1 MTKEN
6 KMGTMPI
13 NKLLIT
19 MSVPIMI
26 SMLIQALYNVVDS
39 IFVSRLSEDALTAV
53 SLAFPAQNIMV
64 AVAVGAGV
72 GVNALLSRSLGE
84 KDPEKASKT
93 ATNGIFLAFIHYL
106 LFLILGIFLARP
118 FFNLQTESTVIA
130 ELGYDYLIICMAYSF
145 GIFGQIMFERLLQ
158 ATGKTIYTMVT
169 HGVGAIINIILDP
182 ILIFGLWGAPKMGIK
197 GAAVATVVGQIA
209 AMILAVVINLTK
221 NKEITINFKGFRPS
235 WRIIKPIYG
244 IGIPSIVMASIG
256 SVTTFSL
263 NRILMVFSST
273 AVAVLGVYFKVQS
286 FAFMPVFGLNNGM
299 VPIIGYNYGARNRK
313 RIEKTVLYSI
323 YYAIGIML
331 VVLTAIQVFPEEI
344 FMCFNASEEMLKIG
358 VPALR
363 TITISWLA
371 AGFCIVGC
379 SVFQA
384 VGRGFLATT
393 VSLIRQLII
402 LLPVAYLLSLTGN
415 VNMVWWAFPVAE
427 IGSLVVTAISMV
439 YLYKK
444 LIKTL

>member
-106 LFLILGIFLARP
+106 LFLVLGIFLARP

-130 ELGYDYLIICMAYSF
+130 DLGYDYLIICMAYSF

-158 ATGKTIYTMVT
+158 ATGKTIYTMIT

-182 ILIFGLWGAPKMGIK
+182 ILIFGLFGAPKMGIK

-209 AMILAVVINLTK
+209 AMILAVIINLTK

-235 WRIIKPIYG
+235 WRIIRPIYG

-323 YYAIGIML
+323 FYAIGIML
-331 VVLTAIQVFPEEI
+331 IVLIALQIFPKEI

-402 LLPVAYLLSLTGN
+402 LLPVAYLLSLSGN

-444 LIKTL
+444 LIKNL

>member
-84 KDPEKASKT
+84 KNPEKASKT

-106 LFLILGIFLARP
+106 LFLVLGIFLARP

-130 ELGYDYLIICMAYSF
+130 NLGYDYLIICMAYSF

-209 AMILAVVINLTK
+209 AMILAVIINLAK
-221 NKEITINFKGFRPS
+221 NKEISINFKGFRPS
-235 WRIIKPIYG
+235 WRIIRPIYG

-323 YYAIGIML
+323 FYAIGIML
-331 VVLTAIQVFPEEI
+331 IVLIALQIFPKEI

-444 LIKTL
+444 LIKNL